1 MEGKAIVAIE
11 RAKQII
17 SQIEHFV
24 KETPLDSLPGS
35 FTFQILKLE
44 EHSSLLKGCF
54 DMGVCADIIGDAVGG
69 MNWKI
74 LADLEGGTD
83 AEKWAL
89 YNTIVNFSK
98 IAKAG
103 EPQQKEAQSGQKSLD
118 EALEFVPDEHKEAA
132 KSVFKRLLDDGTI
145 KASKSGFKWLKK
157 PINGL
162 VWYLAA
168 NANECWKLK
177 KSNGNY
183 DWKVFA
189 DLFGI
194 DAARLIEWQ
203 NKTQWGKEE
212 KGIRN
217 LPNGFEYI
225 EELFP

>member
-17 SQIEHFV
+17 SQIEHLV

-54 DMGVCADIIGDAVGG
+54 DMGVCADIIGEAVGG

-118 EALEFVPDEHKEAA
+118 EALGFVPEKHKEAA
-132 KSVFKRLLDDGTI
+132 KSVFEGLLCD
-145 KASKSGFKWLKK
+145 KWITPTPGGYKWRE
-157 PINGL
+157 GVSVAL
-162 VWYLAA
+162 VAY
-168 NANECWKLK
+168 
-177 KSNGNY
+177 
-183 DWKVFA
+183 FA
-189 DLFGI
+189 DIANDEWELRNPDNGRSDWGSFAKMFGM
-194 DAARLIEWQ
+194 DAKQFKNWKNDQRNHTGETPPKNAD
-203 NKTQWGKEE
+203 K
-212 KGIRN
+212 IRKY
-217 LPNGFEYI
+217 FK
-225 EELFP
+225 